1 MRTATAAA
9 NRPHSASH
17 GVSRIEASRLG
28 WSHSPRA
35 TIPTAS
41 SSAVATLLSFTA
53 CCRRLACEIP
63 GSSTT
68 RPGKRPEPVSLST
81 SQWSGSGMGEP
92 LSGSAENPKRCG
104 NHTAQLCVR
113 SAPFSA
119 LVGGGNPNHGDHG
132 EDAHRIHLARL
143 HSLPNQSAAATCRRQ
158 YQPQRGYRGTCVAT
172 RLPPRTDSFR
182 PRLSV
187 RLLAPPPPRHGT
199 TAPSL
204 EPLTREDTQTR
215 HRPSVRRRGSPLLG
229 QFPHLPGSGHRR
241 FDAPGWPA
249 LL

>member
-17 GVSRIEASRLG
+17 EVSGSEASPLE
-28 WSHSPRA
+28 WSHSQRA

-41 SSAVATLLSFTA
+41 SSAVAPLLSFTA
-53 CCRRLACEIP
+53 CWRRLACEIP
-63 GSSTT
+63 GSSTA

-81 SQWSGSGMGEP
+81 SQWPGGGMGQP
-92 LSGSAENPKRCG
+92 LSGSAENPLRG
-104 NHTAQLCVR
+104 GDHITQLCVR

-119 LVGGGNPNHGDHG
+119 LVGARNPYHGDHG

-143 HSLPNQSAAATCRRQ
+143 HSLPNQSAAAICRRQ
-158 YQPQRGYRGTCVAT
+158 YQPHSGYRGPCVAA

-187 RLLAPPPPRHGT
+187 RLLATPATPP
-199 TAPSL
+199 
-204 EPLTREDTQTR
+204 
-215 HRPSVRRRGSPLLG
+215 
-229 QFPHLPGSGHRR
+229 
-241 FDAPGWPA
+241 
-249 LL
+249 